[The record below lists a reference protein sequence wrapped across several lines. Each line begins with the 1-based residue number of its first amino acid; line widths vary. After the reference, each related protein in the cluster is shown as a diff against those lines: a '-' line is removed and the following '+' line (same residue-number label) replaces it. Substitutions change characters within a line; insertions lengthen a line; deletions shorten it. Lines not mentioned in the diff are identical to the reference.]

1 MRNVLN
7 TTHEILGTAQSNF
20 LPILTRF
27 LLETSDLDTVD
38 SVLTGVREK
47 LEEFLKSYQGGSEVV
62 ILWLFLKTIDS
73 LFLSCFV
80 CISKLKMFFKIA
92 VILLKLT

>member
-1 MRNVLN
+1 MKNVLH

-47 LEEFLKSYQGGSEVV
+47 LEEFLLSFQGD
-62 ILWLFLKTIDS
+62 K
-73 LFLSCFV
+73 
-80 CISKLKMFFKIA
+80 
-92 VILLKLT
+92 